1 MKVKE
6 LINKLKTKNIGI
18 YIERKEFYI
27 VELFNA
33 PKEDLNAEVDY
44 YLLEPYTGDNPEDI
58 NCNMYIRIKED
69 I

>member
-1 MKVKE
+1 MKVKT
-6 LINKLKTKNIGI
+6 LVNKLKTKDIEI

-33 PKEDLNAEVDY
+33 PEEDLNAEVDY
-44 YLLEPYTGDNPEDI
+44 YLLEPYIGDNPEDI
-58 NCNMYIRIKED
+58 SCNMYIRIKED